1 MIRRLRRQR
10 RFLGRTLLALLALAF
25 GGALL
30 APCITA
36 IAAPASP
43 PPHARNTPTQ
53 SGPQIDARCGG
64 SCSMPDRASGSDS
77 PICTQGCSVGHTMP
91 TLAASAS
98 VPAAHIAPALH
109 ALAMPA
115 YGASPRVIPFPPA
128 ADRPPPRPVPHRSF
142 AILLI

>member
-1 MIRRLRRQR
+1 MIHRLRRQCR
-10 RFLGRTLLALLALAF
+10 SRARTLLTLLAFAL
-25 GGALL
+25 GGVILV
-30 APCITA
+30 PCATA
-36 IAAPASP
+36 VAAPT
-43 PPHARNTPTQ
+43 RTTPVQ
-53 SGPQIDARCGG
+53 SGPQIDARCGE

-91 TLAASAS
+91 TLAASAP
-98 VPAAHIAPALH
+98 VPAAHMAPTLH

-128 ADRPPPRPVPHRSF
+128 ANRPPPRPVPHQSF